1 MSTGFLYDPRF
12 LEHEPGAGHP
22 ERKERL
28 STSIAYL
35 RDRSW
40 LSDLH
45 QLDAAAADRRWIR
58 TIHSASRKVMRAK
71 AGLG

>member
-1 MSTGFLYDPRF
+1 MKTGFLYDPRF

-35 RDRSW
+35 RQTPWFETD
-40 LSDLH
+40 DP
-45 QLDAAAADRRWIR
+45 ADDPASIPAIGEDSGAKKS
-58 TIHSASRKVMRAK
+58 TIPKPRQ
-71 AGLG
+71 